1 MSMRTRWIAFLGV
14 LTVLALALSACASA
28 KPNPASG
35 SQAGKGFRVLEAVV
49 VDRSYAPPGSPGTTM
64 GGSGA
69 YYLAF
74 EAQDGGA
81 TAHYR
86 FEVTRVQYQRY
97 VEGAHVQ
104 LVMADDQLREIR
116 ARP

>member
-1 MSMRTRWIAFLGV
+1 MRARGIVVLGV
-14 LTVLALALSACASA
+14 LVILALALFACASA

-35 SQAGKGFRVLEAVV
+35 SEAGKGFRVLEAVV
-49 VDRSYAPPGSPGTTM
+49 VDRSYSPPGSPGTTI
-64 GGSGA
+64 GGAGA
-69 YYLAF
+69 YFLEF

-86 FEVTRVQYQRY
+86 FEVTRIQYQRY
-97 VEGAHVQ
+97 VEGSHVQ
-104 LVMADDQLREIR
+104 LVMADNQLREIR

>member
-1 MSMRTRWIAFLGV
+1 MRAREIAVFGV
-14 LTVLALALSACASA
+14 LTGLALALSGCASA

-49 VDRSYAPPGSPGTTM
+49 VERVYAPPGSPGTKID
-64 GGSGA
+64 GSGA
-69 YYLAF
+69 YYLEL

-86 FEVTRVQYQRY
+86 FEVTRIQYTRY
-97 VEGAHVQ
+97 VEGTHVQ
-104 LVMADDQLREIR
+104 LVMADHQLREIR

>member
-1 MSMRTRWIAFLGV
+1 MGARGITVLGV
-14 LTVLALALSACASA
+14 LTVLALALSACASS

-49 VDRSYAPPGSPGTTM
+49 VDRSYSPPGSPGTTI

-69 YYLAF
+69 YFLEF

-86 FEVTRVQYQRY
+86 FEVTRIQYTRY
-97 VEGAHVQ
+97 GEGTHVQ
-104 LVMADDQLREIR
+104 LVMADNQLREIR

>member
-1 MSMRTRWIAFLGV
+1 MRARGIAVFGFLT
-14 LTVLALALSACASA
+14 LLALALSGCASA

-69 YYLAF
+69 YYLEF
-74 EAQDGGA
+74 EARDGEA
-81 TAHYR
+81 TVHYR
-86 FEVTRVQYQRY
+86 FEVTRIQYTRY
-97 VEGAHVQ
+97 VEGTHVQ
-104 LVMADDQLREIR
+104 LVMADDRLREIR
-116 ARP
+116 ALP

>member
-1 MSMRTRWIAFLGV
+1 MRARGIAVLGV
-14 LTVLALALSACASA
+14 LVILALALSACASA

-49 VDRSYAPPGSPGTTM
+49 VDRSYSPPGSPGTTI

-69 YYLAF
+69 YFLEF

-81 TAHYR
+81 TAHFR
-86 FEVTRVQYQRY
+86 FEVTRIQYTRY
-97 VEGAHVQ
+97 VEGTHVQ
-104 LVMADDQLREIR
+104 LVMADNQLREIR

>member
-1 MSMRTRWIAFLGV
+1 MSVRGITVLGV

-35 SQAGKGFRVLEAVV
+35 SEAGKGFRVLEAVV
-49 VDRSYAPPGSPGTTM
+49 VDRSYSPPGSPGTTM
-64 GGSGA
+64 GGAGA
-69 YYLAF
+69 YFLEF

-86 FEVTRVQYQRY
+86 FEVTRTQYQRY
-97 VEGAHVQ
+97 VEGTHVQ
-104 LVMADDQLREIR
+104 LVMADNQLREIR

>member
-1 MSMRTRWIAFLGV
+1 MGARGITVLGV

-49 VDRSYAPPGSPGTTM
+49 IDRTYAPPGSPGTAI

-69 YYLAF
+69 YYLEL

-86 FEVTRVQYQRY
+86 FEVTRVQYTRY

>member
-1 MSMRTRWIAFLGV
+1 MRARWTDLPGLLAG
-14 LTVLALALSACASA
+14 LALALSGCASNA

-35 SQAGKGFRVLEAVV
+35 SGAGKGFRVLDAVV
-49 VDRSYAPPGSPGTTM
+49 VERIYAAPGSPGTSL

-74 EAQDGGA
+74 EAKDGEA

-86 FEVTRVQYQRY
+86 FEVTRVQYTRY
-97 VEGAHVQ
+97 VEGTHVQ

-116 ARP
+116 PVP

>member
-1 MSMRTRWIAFLGV
+1 MRVRGIAVLGV

-28 KPNPASG
+28 KKPNPASG
-35 SQAGKGFRVLEAVV
+35 SKAGKGFRVLEAVV
-49 VDRSYAPPGSPGTTM
+49 VDRAFAPPGSPGTTL

-69 YYLAF
+69 YYLEF
-74 EAQDGGA
+74 EARDGEA

-86 FEVTRVQYQRY
+86 FEVTRIQYTRY
-97 VEGAHVQ
+97 VEGTHVQ

>member
-1 MSMRTRWIAFLGV
+1 MGVRGITVLGV

-35 SQAGKGFRVLEAVV
+35 SEAGKGFRVLEAVV
-49 VDRSYAPPGSPGTTM
+49 VDRGYSPPGSPGTTIA
-64 GGSGA
+64 GAGA
-69 YYLAF
+69 YFLEF

-86 FEVTRVQYQRY
+86 FEVTRIQYQRY
-97 VEGAHVQ
+97 VEGTHVQ
-104 LVMADDQLREIR
+104 LVMADNQLREIR

>member
-1 MSMRTRWIAFLGV
+1 MGARVITVLGI
-14 LTVLALALSACASA
+14 LTVLALGLFACASA

-49 VDRSYAPPGSPGTTM
+49 VDRSYSPPGSPGTTL

-69 YYLAF
+69 YYLEF

-86 FEVTRVQYQRY
+86 FEVTRIQYTRY
-97 VEGAHVQ
+97 VEGTHVQ

>member
-1 MSMRTRWIAFLGV
+1 MRARGLAVLGV
-14 LTVLALALSACASA
+14 LTVLALALFACAAA

-49 VDRSYAPPGSPGTTM
+49 VDRTYAPPGSPGTTL

-69 YYLAF
+69 YYLEF
-74 EAQDGGA
+74 EARDGEA

-86 FEVTRVQYQRY
+86 FEVTRIQYSRY
-97 VEGAHVQ
+97 FEGTHVQ